1 VMNEFFHITIFDTV
15 RTAPIHTILSRLVYG
30 LIGVKRDDNIE
41 NRIDLPVG
49 NHVANEVRELMKR

>member
-1 VMNEFFHITIFDTV
+1 MNEFFHITIFHTV

-30 LIGVKRDDNIE
+30 LIGVKRDDIE

>member
-30 LIGVKRDDNIE
+30 LIGVKRDDRE